1 MNRRLLFLL
10 VVLSIF
16 PAVSLGL
23 VAQNPSP
30 STTFAEPRDPEQAST
45 REDELYSEATA
56 ALDDQ
61 NYDQAASKFDQVA
74 KMRGRKADAALY
86 WKGYALGKAGNK
98 SQGAATFAELRKAYP
113 QSKWLKDAAATEAEW
128 KGATGNVG
136 GGLSDEEWAIAFAGL
151 MNSNPEKG
159 IEVAR
164 TRLLGNSSTKAK
176 DKILFVL
183 ATQGSEKGQDL
194 LISVAK
200 TSNDPDL
207 QKRAIKY
214 IAMSGNARGRAA
226 LKDIYNSSTDISV
239 KKTVFQAWLMC
250 GCKEEVLAVATTE
263 RSPELRREAIRY
275 LGMMGARNELRA
287 IYKSSTD
294 SETREAVITGML
306 MSGDTQGLVEIASA
320 EKDPD
325 VLDKAINTLGMV
337 GGEDSLAAL
346 TNIYNSHNDLPTKK
360 RVINAMFLHNAG
372 KEMVAL
378 ARKETNPE
386 LKRAWLQK
394 MSLMSSPEIT
404 DYMME
409 ILNK

>member
-10 VVLSIF
+10 LVLSMF
-16 PAVSLGL
+16 PAVSLRL
-23 VAQNPSP
+23 VAQNPIP
-30 STTFAEPRDPEQAST
+30 SSTFAEPRDPEQAGT
-45 REDELYSEATA
+45 REDDLYNEATE

-61 NYDQAASKFDQVA
+61 NYDQAVSKFDQVA

-98 SQGAATFAELRKAYP
+98 SQAAATFAELRKAYP
-113 QSKWLKDAAATEAEW
+113 QSKWVKDAGEREAEW

-159 IEVAR
+159 VEVAR
-164 TRLLGNSSTKAK
+164 TRLQGNSSTKTK
-176 DKILFVL
+176 DKVLYVL

-207 QKRAIKY
+207 RKRAIKY
-214 IAMSGNARGRAA
+214 IGMNGNASGRAA
-226 LKDIYNSSTDISV
+226 LKDIYNSTTDISV
-239 KKTVFQAWLMC
+239 KKAAFQAWLMC
-250 GCKEEVLAVATTE
+250 GCKEEVLAVANTD

-294 SETREAVITGML
+294 AETRQAVITGML
-306 MSGDTQGLVEIASA
+306 MSGDTQGLVEITAT
-320 EKDPD
+320 EKDPE
-325 VLDKAINTLGMV
+325 VLDKAIETLGMV
-337 GGEDSLAAL
+337 GGQDSLTAL
-346 TNIYNSHNDLPTKK
+346 TNMYNSHNDLPTKK
-360 RVINAMFLHNAG
+360 RVINAMFVHNAA

-386 LKRAWLQK
+386 LKRVWLQK
-394 MSLMSSPEIT
+394 LSVMSSPEIT
-404 DYMME
+404 EYMME